1 MKLRMHLFVLPLI
14 FSLLCSFC
22 IRAAASDLEVG
33 HWAYD
38 YLERMKVKGV
48 VSGFLN
54 QTRPLPRKE
63 IATALGQVVVL
74 ARAGD
79 PRISSV
85 ERSQLEWLQL
95 EFAEELSE
103 KDRAETGRDRH
114 LVQFQDNDRGM
125 ILDLG
130 GRLWGNLGGVDGAT
144 RRILDFRAILRAR
157 GYLGEVLSYSAL
169 VAKGQVRSNLSR
181 VQEEDIGL
189 TGYFE
194 SNGSYGYYDW
204 SHAHLSLNFSW
215 IELQLAR
222 QPVDWGPGI
231 RGNLTLSSYP
241 PAYDYFLIRA
251 RVKQII
257 FTHMHAFLLPTNS
270 IVYYN
275 SDGFLRRQFVDKF
288 LAAHRVEIGLLNNLH
303 VGLTETIIYGERNL
317 DISYLNPLVF
327 FWSAQHSSH
336 DRDNETLSFDI
347 WFQPAR
353 NFGLYTALFIDELH
367 LKGLFAN
374 DARNKVG
381 YLGGVQLVDPL
392 GLSDTDVRLEYAR
405 VTPCVYTHKYPVN
418 SYQHDGEPLGH
429 WLEQNG
435 DDLSVLL
442 RHRFSRHLGL
452 RAQFSR
458 TRHGEPGEMPYCHG
472 EPARYSFLQGTVDQ
486 TLNLNLGIDY
496 EPIKDVRA
504 VLLYQRNER
513 ENIGHVSGEN
523 ETSNELSL
531 ELFIDY

>member
-1 MKLRMHLFVLPLI
+1 MKFRMHLFVLLLT
-14 FSLLCSFC
+14 FSLLCSYC
-22 IRAAASDLEVG
+22 IRAAASDLAVG
-33 HWAYD
+33 HWAYE

-63 IATALGQVVVL
+63 IATALGQVL
-74 ARAGD
+74 ALAEAGD

-95 EFAEELSE
+95 EFTEELSE
-103 KDRAETGRDRH
+103 QEQAKTGRDRH
-114 LVQFQDNDRGM
+114 MVHFQDKDRGL

-130 GRLWGNLGGVDGAT
+130 SRVRGNLGDVDGAT
-144 RRILDFRAILRAR
+144 QRIMDFRAILRAR
-157 GYLGEVLSYSAL
+157 GYLGEVVSYSAL

-181 VQEEDIGL
+181 VQKEDIGL

-204 SHAHLSLNFSW
+204 SHAHISLNFPW

-222 QPVDWGPGI
+222 QPVEWGPGI

-257 FTHMHAFLLPTNS
+257 FTHLHGFLLPTTATL
-270 IVYYN
+270 YYN
-275 SDGFLRRQFVDKF
+275 SNGFLRRQYVDKF
-288 LAAHRVEIGLLNNLH
+288 LAAHRVEIGLLKNLH
-303 VGLTETIIYGERNL
+303 VGLTETIVYGERNL

-347 WFQPAR
+347 WVQPAR
-353 NFGLYTALFIDELH
+353 NVGLYAALFIDELH

-381 YLGGVQLVDPL
+381 YQGGIQLVDPL

-405 VTPCVYTHKYPVN
+405 ITPCVYTHKYPVN
-418 SYQHDGEPLGH
+418 SYQHDGESLGH

-435 DDLSVLL
+435 DDLFVSLG
-442 RHRFSRHLGL
+442 HRFSRHLGL
-452 RAQFSR
+452 RTHFSR

-472 EPARYSFLQGTVDQ
+472 EPARYSFLQGTVDR
-486 TLNLNLGIDY
+486 TLTLSLGIDY
-496 EPIKDVRA
+496 EPIKDVCA
-504 VLLYQRNER
+504 SLQYQRSDR
-513 ENIGHVSGEN
+513 ENIGHVAGEN
-523 ETSNELSL
+523 ETSNEISL
-531 ELFIDY
+531 ELILDY